1 MASDLA
7 LDLVSIGRQR
17 GAKGAE
23 NLDTR
28 VIGLGEGKGTCT
40 DGEEI
45 EGDRGKELF
54 DKEEN
59 PKVVLLQRMEKKE
72 EIENIK

>member
-1 MASDLA
+1 
-7 LDLVSIGRQR
+7 
-17 GAKGAE
+17 
-23 NLDTR
+23 